1 MSPANDRKVTAQTSQ
16 TAFAHQLVEFA
27 NAHTDWFI
35 SEDGQVPLEVNRAEL
50 DFSVAH
56 GRLIFSSWTEK
67 GTRTWRVLD
76 SHLSDDKLFLRV
88 SRRLGAEVSTIELV
102 PRASARALVA
112 TVTAAR
118 QMRCE
123 QLARLVAEGVAGRGL
138 GVDENYEEKKDGLKE
153 TW

>member
-1 MSPANDRKVTAQTSQ
+1 MPPANDRKATPQISQ
-16 TAFAHQLVEFA
+16 TTLEHQLVEFV
-27 NAHTDWFI
+27 NGHTDWFI
-35 SEDGQVPLEVNRAEL
+35 SEDGRVPLEVNRAEF

-67 GTRTWRVLD
+67 GTRTWRVVD
-76 SHLSDDKLFLRV
+76 SHLSDDKMILRV
-88 SRRLGAEVSTIELV
+88 SRRLGAEVATIELV

-123 QLARLVAEGVAGRGL
+123 QLARLVAEGLAE
-138 GVDENYEEKKDGLKE
+138 GVGDWVL
-153 TW
+153 